1 MFKRLNIMF
10 EHNNNVKL
18 SCKTRKKINSPDLPE
33 FLHEDRSHNAD
44 QEKGSQDRVK
54 LTGCGDFDDLNLPII
69 SSKDCIMRAIGEFYK

>member
-1 MFKRLNIMF
+1 MFKHRNIMVKRLF
-10 EHNNNVKL
+10 HVKL

-54 LTGCGDFDDLNLPII
+54 LTGCGDFDDLN
-69 SSKDCIMRAIGEFYK
+69 

>member
-44 QEKGSQDRVK
+44 QEKGSQDR
-54 LTGCGDFDDLNLPII
+54 
-69 SSKDCIMRAIGEFYK
+69 M